1 MGVLVEDATLSA
13 PNVAGGDGY
22 STLSVAKVP
31 GGAGSLLTKSVIF
44 GTTDLPLLFTSICL
58 MEH

>member
-1 MGVLVEDATLSA
+1 MGVVDGGVTLSV
-13 PNVAGGDGY
+13 PNVADGNGY
-22 STLSVAKVP
+22 ATLSVAKVP